1 MVFYTCTYILK
12 TCTSDFETFRFPEYV
27 KKKKSWQLY
36 FLFKTPQSV
45 LGHMSAKKYEMK
57 LHVPG
62 LQGIMQNTCD
72 YFYFLSF
79 FYYINYFFWIHIYIY
94 ILKLIYE
101 YRAISFVVNHCILH
115 LKLHWSSL
123 ARSRCSSISLFVIC
137 DRF

>member
-1 MVFYTCTYILK
+1 MVFYTCTYKLK

-27 KKKKSWQLY
+27 KRAGSFIFYSRLHRVYMDIYVCKEIWIS
-36 FLFKTPQSV
+36 
-45 LGHMSAKKYEMK
+45 MK